1 MNLTD
6 TKEVLQV
13 GMLINYFGK
22 KITMGKLKEK
32 IFKLLLYFGLVW
44 VHIALIFDVY
54 MLYLH
59 FTDQEAKMGLI
70 IDKIDNYISV
80 LR

>member
-1 MNLTD
+1 
-6 TKEVLQV
+6 
-13 GMLINYFGK
+13 
-22 KITMGKLKEK
+22 MGKLKEK

-59 FTDQEAKMGLI
+59 FTDQEVKMGLI
-70 IDKIDNYISV
+70 IDNIENFLSV

>member
-1 MNLTD
+1 M
-6 TKEVLQV
+6 E
-13 GMLINYFGK
+13 
-22 KITMGKLKEK
+22 KLKEK
-32 IFKLLLYFGLVW
+32 IFNLLLFIGLVW

-59 FTDQEAKMGLI
+59 FTDQEAKMGFI
-70 IDKIDNYISV
+70 FDKIDNYINI

>member
-13 GMLINYFGK
+13 VMLINYFGK

>member
-1 MNLTD
+1 
-6 TKEVLQV
+6 
-13 GMLINYFGK
+13 
-22 KITMGKLKEK
+22 MGKLKEK

-59 FTDQEAKMGLI
+59 FTDQEAKMGMI
-70 IDKIDNYISV
+70 IDKIHNFISV